1 MPNNQKIADDLLA
14 ESSLWDVYRLTWK
27 LKFPW
32 ATAVPSVLLAAVVLW
47 IYLTTSIE
55 TCVIVSHSRQIVDLG
70 ISFVTTILGFLIAGF
85 TVFATITNP
94 RLFVKM
100 AELNSNNRGISWL
113 KTTFAIFM
121 HTFAHY
127 TWFLIAAL
135 MTKIFSLPNGMIGT
149 AIFMAGGEIPEIK
162 RTLAAL
168 GLSIFAGWIIYLA
181 LLLQGFIFNIYH
193 TCMLSISVSGEKL
206 VD

>member
-1 MPNNQKIADDLLA
+1 MQNNPKIADDLLA
-14 ESSLWDVYRLTWK
+14 ESSLWEVYRLTWK
-27 LKFPW
+27 LAFPW
-32 ATAVPSVLLAAVVLW
+32 RSVVPSVLLTLVVLW
-47 IYLTTSIE
+47 VSLSTSIE
-55 TCVIVSHSRQIVDLG
+55 TSVVVSHSRQVVDLG

-100 AELNSNNRGISWL
+100 AELNSNSSGISWL
-113 KTTFAIFM
+113 KATFGIFM

-127 TWFLIAAL
+127 TWFLIAAIL
-135 MTKIFSLPNGMIGT
+135 AKIFTLQGGMLGV
-149 AIFMAGGEIPEIK
+149 AIVMSAGDAQEIK
-162 RTLAAL
+162 RLLAAI
-168 GLSIFAGWIIYLA
+168 GLSLFSGWIIYLA

>member
-1 MPNNQKIADDLLA
+1 MPNNQKIADELLA
-14 ESSLWDVYRLTWK
+14 DSSLWDVYRLTWK
-27 LKFPW
+27 LAFPW
-32 ATAVPSVLLAAVVLW
+32 GSVIPSVLLTFVVLW

-55 TCVIVSHSRQIVDLG
+55 TSVVVSHSRQVIDLG

-100 AELNSNNRGISWL
+100 AEINSNNSGISWL
-113 KTTFAIFM
+113 KATFAIFM

-135 MTKIFSLPNGMIGT
+135 MVKIFALPSGMLGN
-149 AIFMAGGEIPEIK
+149 AILMAAGDLPDIK
-162 RTLAAL
+162 RILATI
-168 GLSIFAGWIIYLA
+168 GLSIFSGWIVYLA

-193 TCMLSISVSGEKL
+193 TCMLSISVSGENL

>member
-1 MPNNQKIADDLLA
+1 MPHNQKIADDLLA
-14 ESSLWDVYRLTWK
+14 ESSLWDVYLLTWK
-27 LKFPW
+27 LAFPW
-32 ATAVPSVLLAAVVLW
+32 GAVIPSVLLTFVVLW

-55 TCVIVSHSRQIVDLG
+55 TSVVVSHSRQLVDLG

-100 AELNSNNRGISWL
+100 AEIKSNSGMSWL
-113 KTTFAIFM
+113 KATFAIFM

-135 MTKIFSLPNGMIGT
+135 MVKVFALPGGMFGT
-149 AIFMAGGEIPEIK
+149 AILMAAGDSPDIK
-162 RTLAAL
+162 RTLATL
-168 GLSIFAGWIIYLA
+168 GLSMFSGWILYLA